1 MFKILQSWILH
12 KLGFK
17 ESASTI
23 FFELASIAYEN
34 EDYLKTIK
42 LLTKAAELDHPIAQ
56 YNLAVMYDNGLGV
69 TRDPFAAFD
78 WYRRSADQGYE
89 DAEFCVGVAYS
100 VGEVVPVDYAKSIDW
115 YHKAA
120 AQGQSDAQNNL
131 GVMYDNGMGVPQDYK
146 KSESWFCFAIQ
157 HNNQHAQFNLG
168 KKYAKGIGV
177 PKNIAVAYALF
188 NLSQSEDMEAEQEM
202 SKLERRMTSSDFTQ
216 AKKLINQIERRGI
229 NNSIIMRHR
238 KA

>member
-1 MFKILQSWILH
+1 MFRLFQSWVLRQ
-12 KLGFK
+12 LGFK
-17 ESASTI
+17 EAASVI
-23 FFELASIAYEN
+23 FFELASIAHEN
-34 EDYLKTIK
+34 EDYPKTIY
-42 LLTKAAELDHPIAQ
+42 LLTKAAKLGHAVAQ
-56 YNLAVMYDNGLGV
+56 YNLAVMYDNGLGI
-69 TRDPFAAFD
+69 TRDPYAAFE
-78 WYRRSADQGYE
+78 WYHLSAEQGYE
-89 DAEFCVGVAYS
+89 EAQFCVGVAYS

-177 PKNIAVAYALF
+177 PKNVVIAYALF

-202 SKLERRMTSSDFTQ
+202 AKLERRMTSTDFSQ
-216 AKKLINQIERRGI
+216 AKKLITQIERRGI
-229 NNSIIMRHR
+229 NNSIIMRQR
-238 KA
+238 RA